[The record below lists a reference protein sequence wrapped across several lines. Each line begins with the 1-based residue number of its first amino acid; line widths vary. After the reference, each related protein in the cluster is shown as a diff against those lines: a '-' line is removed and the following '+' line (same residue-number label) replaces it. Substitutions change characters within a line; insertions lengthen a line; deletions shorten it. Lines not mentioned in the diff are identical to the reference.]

1 MLKLGIIGAGRIGQ
15 VHATS
20 ITNNVKNATVHMIAD
35 PFMNEDKI
43 KWINELGIENIT
55 TDYKEILEN
64 KEIDAVLICS
74 STDTH
79 SSISIE
85 AARAN
90 KHIFC
95 EKPIDHDL
103 GKIQMVLEEV
113 EKAGIKYQVGFNRRF
128 DNNFKA
134 IKDAVTEGKIGT
146 PHIIKVTS
154 RDPEAPGIDYVKVSG
169 GMFLD
174 MTIHDFDMVRHLSGS
189 EVEEVYALGGVLVN
203 SEIGEAGDIDTAI
216 ITLKLKNGALGV
228 IDNSREAAYGYDQ
241 RAEVFGSLGSVAIS
255 NDSGSKAVISTKDGI
270 VSEKPLY
277 FFLERYMQSFGEEVN
292 QFVEAIV
299 NDKDVPVNANDG
311 LQPVLIGLAAK
322 KSLEEKRP
330 VKISEIF

>member
-1 MLKLGIIGAGRIGQ
+1 
-15 VHATS
+15 
-20 ITNNVKNATVHMIAD
+20 
-35 PFMNEDKI
+35 
-43 KWINELGIENIT
+43 
-55 TDYKEILEN
+55 
-64 KEIDAVLICS
+64 
-74 STDTH
+74 
-79 SSISIE
+79 
-85 AARAN
+85 
-90 KHIFC
+90 
-95 EKPIDHDL
+95 
-103 GKIQMVLEEV
+103 
-113 EKAGIKYQVGFNRRF
+113 
-128 DNNFKA
+128 
-134 IKDAVTEGKIGT
+134 
-146 PHIIKVTS
+146 
-154 RDPEAPGIDYVKVSG
+154 
-169 GMFLD
+169 MFLD
-174 MTIHDFDMVRHLSGS
+174 MTIHDFDMVRYLSES

-203 SEIGEAGDIDTAI
+203 PEIGEAGDIDTAI

-255 NDSGSKAVISTKDGI
+255 NDSGSKAVISTKDGV